1 MLTEKDEIKIISNA
15 KQKNIRDPNRSREP
29 FDRIFHDFFRDTQ
42 FQGGVYLDLG
52 AGHYD
57 FGEIIRQR
65 GGECHCVDKD
75 PAVVE
80 LGRYKGFHVI
90 EHDIKK
96 INSDVIEI
104 KYDGVFNKFSLN
116 AFWSWRED
124 ERQEEMV
131 ANLANFVKPE
141 GWAWIAPWNGVPK
154 KDLLSSSDIERVVSR
169 QKELFLSHQFECIT
183 LTKSQSEIYGLT
195 GTIANNVIFIKN
207 LNWCL

>member
-1 MLTEKDEIKIISNA
+1 MLTEKEEIKIISNA

-29 FDRIFHDFFRDTQ
+29 FNRIFHDFFRDTK
-42 FQGGVYLDLG
+42 FQDGLYLDLG

-57 FGEIIRQR
+57 FGEIVRKK

-80 LGRYKGFHVI
+80 LGCHKGFHVI
-90 EHDIKK
+90 EHDIKN
-96 INSDVIEI
+96 INSNVIQG

-124 ERQEEMV
+124 GRQEELV
-131 ANLANFVKPE
+131 ANLANLVKPE

-154 KDLLSSSDIERVVSR
+154 KDLLSKKEIERVVSL
-169 QKELFLSHQFECIT
+169 QKELFLSHRFECIT
-183 LTKSQSEIYGLT
+183 LTKRQSEIYGLT
-195 GTIANNVIFIKN
+195 GTIENNVIFTKN
-207 LNWCL
+207 LNCWI

>member
-1 MLTEKDEIKIISNA
+1 MLTEKEEIKIISKA

-29 FDRIFHDFFRDTQ
+29 FDRIFRDFFRDTK
-42 FQGGVYLDLG
+42 FQGGAYLDLG

-57 FGEIIRQR
+57 FGELIRQR

-80 LGRYKGFHVI
+80 LGRHKGFHVI
-90 EHDIKK
+90 EHDIKT

-104 KYDGVFNKFSLN
+104 EYDGVFNKFSLN
-116 AFWSWRED
+116 AFWSWREE
-124 ERQEEMV
+124 ERQEALV

-154 KDLLSSSDIERVVSR
+154 KDLLSEVDIDWVLSR
-169 QKELFLSHQFECIT
+169 QKELFLNHDFECIA
-183 LTKSQSEIYGLT
+183 LTKSQSEAYGLT
-195 GTIANNVIFIKN
+195 GAIENNVIFIKN